1 MKLINKYWM
10 LLLTA
15 VFAVVE
21 ICYYTVGDGKFILA
35 YHEMFQMFMW
45 GWDYLA
51 NHLLYPGGLA
61 EYVGEMIT
69 QFNYMPSLGASLLV
83 MLLVACQ
90 GLMWLLI
97 GRSENRCMYPLSF
110 VPALAFCYLFTD
122 ENAMLSSLVAT
133 DVVMACMVWY
143 ERIAKTNKSN
153 GKGNMIAA
161 VFAAFATPVL
171 YWLIGPLCFIFAL
184 HILAKNWK
192 AGILPIAE
200 CIVMPLVC
208 SHLIP
213 YSVEKLFLGVSYYRF
228 YDAPILV
235 GAVPLVVFVLPFI
248 VKGLNWADSRMANWK
263 EKKPGMMTVGFGACV
278 GVCMWLIPMS
288 VDSYKTSVLK
298 YDYLLRLQ
306 KWEEIVS
313 DAEKVTPNM
322 PITVSILNLA
332 LAEKNVL
339 GERGFD
345 FYQNGMDG
353 LIPAFNKDGAVSQIL
368 SDIYFQIG
376 MTNASQQY
384 AFEAQEGLQNFGA
397 SAYLT
402 RRLAETNLING
413 QYGVALKYLRRL
425 QKTTFYSKWATET
438 IACLGDE
445 ERINTHPLWGWMRKN
460 QYDNNFLFSEQEV
473 DKMFGLLFLK
483 NSENAVAMQY
493 LVFAPILQRDAGKFS
508 QYYQFVR
515 QRKEYYPRCCYEID
529 NRMGKTW
536 EYLNKR

>member
-1 MKLINKYWM
+1 M

-21 ICYYTVGDGKFILA
+21 ICYYAVGDGKFILA

-51 NHLLYPGGLA
+51 SHLLYPGGLA

-171 YWLIGPLCFIFAL
+171 YWLI
-184 HILAKNWK
+184 
-192 AGILPIAE
+192 
-200 CIVMPLVC
+200 
-208 SHLIP
+208 
-213 YSVEKLFLGVSYYRF
+213 
-228 YDAPILV
+228 
-235 GAVPLVVFVLPFI
+235 
-248 VKGLNWADSRMANWK
+248 
-263 EKKPGMMTVGFGACV
+263 
-278 GVCMWLIPMS
+278 PMS

-339 GERGFD
+339 G
-345 FYQNGMDG
+345 
-353 LIPAFNKDGAVSQIL
+353 
-368 SDIYFQIG
+368 
-376 MTNASQQY
+376 T
-384 AFEAQEGLQNFGA
+384 GA
-397 SAYLT
+397 SM
-402 RRLAETNLING
+402 LISLSGN
-413 QYGVALKYLRRL
+413 
-425 QKTTFYSKWATET
+425 
-438 IACLGDE
+438 
-445 ERINTHPLWGWMRKN
+445 
-460 QYDNNFLFSEQEV
+460 
-473 DKMFGLLFLK
+473 
-483 NSENAVAMQY
+483 
-493 LVFAPILQRDAGKFS
+493 
-508 QYYQFVR
+508 
-515 QRKEYYPRCCYEID
+515 
-529 NRMGKTW
+529 
-536 EYLNKR
+536 